1 MDNRSNLSFEPFL
14 TPEELFKDMVQVYLD
29 EKGYIDIYDAYK
41 ILLPIDPKIIGIQ
54 LFSIIEDTN
63 TSKMLESGYCPD
75 CAERLV
81 RRVLPA
87 TQIEP
92 SEEWIECPECR
103 EEFTEALK
111 H

>member
-1 MDNRSNLSFEPFL
+1 M
-14 TPEELFKDMVQVYLD
+14 
-29 EKGYIDIYDAYK
+29 
-41 ILLPIDPKIIGIQ
+41 
-54 LFSIIEDTN
+54 N

-87 TQIEP
+87 TRVDP